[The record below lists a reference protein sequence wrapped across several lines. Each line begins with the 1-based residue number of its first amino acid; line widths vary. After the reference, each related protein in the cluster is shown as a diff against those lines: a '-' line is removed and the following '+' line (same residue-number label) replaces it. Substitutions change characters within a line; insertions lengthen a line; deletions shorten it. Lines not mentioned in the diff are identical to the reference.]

1 MGVTKKKSNG
11 LLVYTIIRDVLIFT
25 YFFPRVLIA
34 ALGASDPWT
43 SYLYQYGFG
52 AITFGIGIFLILKTG
67 SCKLGRGNDTFW
79 FKWIIVGFFLFAI
92 THLVWILLALYIP
105 VKGGV

>member
-1 MGVTKKKSNG
+1 MNAVKKKSS
-11 LLVYTIIRDVLIFT
+11 LPLIIFMIAVLIFI
-25 YFFPRVLIA
+25 YIFPRILISA
-34 ALGASDPWT
+34 WGPSDPWT
-43 SYLYQYGFG
+43 CYLYQYGFG
-52 AITFGIGIFLILKTG
+52 ALTFAIGIFLILKTG

-92 THLVWILLALYIP
+92 THAVWILLALYMP